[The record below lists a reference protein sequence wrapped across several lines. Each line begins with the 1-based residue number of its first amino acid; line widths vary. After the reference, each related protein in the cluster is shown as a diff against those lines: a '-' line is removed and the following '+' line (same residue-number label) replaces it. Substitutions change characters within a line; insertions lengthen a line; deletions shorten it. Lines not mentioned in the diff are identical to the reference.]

1 METIDIRDNFPVMNG
16 GNGVIL
22 SKRGDICVG
31 WELTLPPAFRCN
43 EEKYDSLVG
52 TLAAAVQLLPDW
64 TIVHKQDVFMR
75 KRYEAEEDSSLALRM
90 TEGKRRM
97 TGDVRRVTGGER
109 RAMKDVPGAT
119 CGKARRPKMG
129 FLEEAYEEHFDGR
142 EYLDHRCFLWLT
154 FSSKKNVRGGSS
166 GLLGLAGAGL
176 PSAVVIGRCLGAAE
190 QFGAMLAGNGLL
202 GLRRLTESDIFG
214 DSSAALIDSSAPPQN
229 DRRRGQNDRE
239 RARGDRCHAERS
251 EASVGI
257 LQDYLNF
264 TDGGKDVLSDIQ
276 VAHDCVRVGDK
287 TVYCYLFADLDQLPG
302 EVASCRRVSAL
313 STENSVVSLSFLN
326 AIGQDLDCEHVVNTF
341 IVKEPVKDIHGGLDS
356 KRRQMQSMSAR
367 NAENRKYAEEIN
379 EYLETAAV
387 EQMSTVRC
395 HVNVLAGEDSSASL
409 IDSSASPQNDRETI
423 RSERVADMVAT
434 AVSKLGITPVRDI
447 ANAPAQFWSSIPGN
461 ESGLAFSEYMTMEL
475 QSALCLNLFDGFDVG
490 IPGGV
495 LKMSD
500 RIRLIPVRFDIQEKA
515 MDAGLIENYNVFLL
529 GPSGSGKSFFMN
541 KYLRSCYMA
550 GQHCFL
556 IDVGDSYRAL
566 CHIIKEESGGK
577 DGTYYTFEKGWPI
590 SFNPF
595 RNVRRF
601 SQADS
606 EAMNFLFTLM
616 VTLWKNGKTEI
627 SSSAEKYVRESI
639 TQFLQQWTDS
649 SGVDSS
655 AAPQNDRK
663 VAKKCK
669 GELEGDNEMPGQD
682 TPKIGDFRGP
692 RTAGHDEAEARRD
705 GRREGYD
712 GQDPVF
718 NDYFEYVRDVFGD
731 LLAAE
736 DAGKEY
742 FDLKDYLIS
751 LEQFYKGGPYDYLL
765 NSSESVNILEDR
777 FVVFEIDHIKGDP
790 VIYPITTLVIMDA
803 FMEKM
808 TSNGDFKVMCI
819 EEAWKAIMG
828 TQMATYML
836 ELWKTARKHR
846 TAAMVVTQELKDITS
861 SPIIKDSIVEN
872 SGVKILLDQ
881 TKYVNRFE
889 ELAGQL
895 SLSDDDKAMV
905 LSLNRYRPV
914 RFAQGDRGMPGRE
927 VFFNLGNK
935 KSFVMRLEVSQE
947 ERIAFSSAKKD
958 KMRLAAAVEKCGGSY
973 IKAIKKLVKKEI
985 PGQAGN
991 DVGK

>member
-1 METIDIRDNFPVMNG
+1 MEAIDIRDNFPVLNG
-16 GNGVIL
+16 GDGVIL

-31 WELTLPPAFRCN
+31 WEVQLPPAFRCN
-43 EEKYDSLVG
+43 EAGYDSLVG
-52 TLAAAVQLLPDW
+52 TLAGAIALLPDY
-64 TIVHKQDVFMR
+64 TIVHKQDIFMR
-75 KRYEAEEDSSLALRM
+75 KRYHAEKSF
-90 TEGKRRM
+90 
-97 TGDVRRVTGGER
+97 
-109 RAMKDVPGAT
+109 
-119 CGKARRPKMG
+119 G
-129 FLEEAYEEHFDGR
+129 FLEKAYEEHFDGR
-142 EYLDHRCFLWLT
+142 EYLDHRCLLWLS
-154 FSSKKNVRGGSS
+154 FSSKKNVRSGSS

-176 PSAVVIGRCLGAAE
+176 PSAAAIGRCLTAAE
-190 QFGAMLAGNGLL
+190 QFGAMLGGNSLL
-202 GLRRLTESDIFG
+202 SMRRLTEEDIFG
-214 DSSAALIDSSAPPQN
+214 ADKPGL
-229 DRRRGQNDRE
+229 
-239 RARGDRCHAERS
+239 
-251 EASVGI
+251 

-264 TDGGKDVLSDIQ
+264 TDGGADVLSDIQ
-276 VAHDCVRVGDK
+276 VAPRELRIEDK
-287 TVYCYLFADLDQLPG
+287 SVVCHLFADLDQLPG
-302 EVASCRRVSAL
+302 EVASCKRERDL
-313 STENSVVSLSFLN
+313 STENSAVMLSFLN
-326 AIGQDLDCEHVVNTF
+326 DIGQALDCEHVVNWF
-341 IVKEPVKDIHGGLDS
+341 CVKEPLKDIHGSLDS

-379 EYLETAAV
+379 EYLETAAT
-387 EQMSTVRC
+387 EQMYTIRC
-395 HVNVLAGEDSSASL
+395 HLNVFSVDE
-409 IDSSASPQNDRETI
+409 N
-423 RSERVADMVAT
+423 AT
-434 AVSKLGITPVRDI
+434 TTAISKLGITPVRDT
-447 ANAPAQFWSSIPGN
+447 ANAPAQFWTSIPGN

-475 QSALCLNLFDGFDVG
+475 QSGLCLNLFDGFDTG
-490 IPGGV
+490 IVDGV

-500 RIRLIPVRFDIQEKA
+500 RIRLVPQRFDIQEKA
-515 MDAGLIENYNVFLL
+515 LDAGLIENYNVFLL

-541 KYLRSCYMA
+541 KYLRSCYVA

-577 DGTYYTFEKGWPI
+577 DGTYYTFEKGKPI

-595 RNVRRF
+595 RNVKRF

-616 VTLWKNGKTEI
+616 VTLWKNGKVEI

-639 TQFLQQWTDS
+639 SQFLRQW
-649 SGVDSS
+649 
-655 AAPQNDRK
+655 P
-663 VAKKCK
+663 
-669 GELEGDNEMPGQD
+669 EG
-682 TPKIGDFRGP
+682 
-692 RTAGHDEAEARRD
+692 A
-705 GRREGYD
+705 
-712 GQDPVF
+712 DPVF

-731 LLAAE
+731 LLKAE

-751 LEQFYKGGPYDYLL
+751 LEQFYKGGPYDHLL

-808 TSNGDFKVMCI
+808 TSNSDFKVMCI

-881 TKYVNRFE
+881 TKYLNRFE
-889 ELAGQL
+889 ELAAQL
-895 SLSDDDKAMV
+895 SLSEDDKGMV
-905 LSLNRYRPV
+905 LSLNRLKIPG
-914 RFAQGDRGMPGRE
+914 ASGRE

-935 KSFVMRLEVSQE
+935 KSFVMRLEVSPE

-958 KMRLAAAVEKCGGSY
+958 KERLANAVEKSGGSY
-973 IKAIKKLVKKEI
+973 IKAIKKLVRKEEI
-985 PGQAGN
+985 
-991 DVGK
+991 

>member
-1 METIDIRDNFPVMNG
+1 MEAIDIRDNFPVLNG
-16 GNGVIL
+16 GDGVIL

-31 WELTLPPAFRCN
+31 WEVQLPPAFRCN
-43 EEKYDSLVG
+43 EAGYDSLVG
-52 TLAAAVQLLPDW
+52 TLAGAIALLPDY
-64 TIVHKQDVFMR
+64 TIVHKQDIFMR
-75 KRYEAEEDSSLALRM
+75 KRYHAEKSF
-90 TEGKRRM
+90 
-97 TGDVRRVTGGER
+97 
-109 RAMKDVPGAT
+109 
-119 CGKARRPKMG
+119 G
-129 FLEEAYEEHFDGR
+129 FLEKAYEEHFDGR
-142 EYLDHRCFLWLT
+142 EYLDHRCLLWLS
-154 FSSKKNVRGGSS
+154 FSSKKNVRSGSS
-166 GLLGLAGAGL
+166 GLLGLAVAGL
-176 PSAVVIGRCLGAAE
+176 PSAAEIGCCMTAAE
-190 QFGAMLAGNGLL
+190 QFGAMVGGNSLL
-202 GLRRLTESDIFG
+202 SLKRLTEEDIFG
-214 DSSAALIDSSAPPQN
+214 ADKPGL
-229 DRRRGQNDRE
+229 
-239 RARGDRCHAERS
+239 
-251 EASVGI
+251 

-264 TDGGKDVLSDIQ
+264 TDGGADVLSDIQ
-276 VAHDCVRVGDK
+276 VSPRALRIGDK
-287 TVYCYLFADLDQLPG
+287 SIVCHLFADLDQLPG
-302 EVASCRRVSAL
+302 EVASCKRNRDL
-313 STENSVVSLSFLN
+313 STENSAVMLSFLN
-326 AIGQDLDCEHVVNTF
+326 DIGQALDCEHVVNWF
-341 IVKEPVKDIHGGLDS
+341 CVKEPLKDIHGSLDT

-387 EQMSTVRC
+387 QQMSTVRC
-395 HVNVLAGEDSSASL
+395 HLSVFSVDEN
-409 IDSSASPQNDRETI
+409 
-423 RSERVADMVAT
+423 AT
-434 AVSKLGITPVRDI
+434 TTAISKLGITPVRDT
-447 ANAPAQFWSSIPGN
+447 ANAPAQFWTSIPGN

-475 QSALCLNLFDGFDVG
+475 QSGLCLNLFDGFDTG
-490 IPGGV
+490 IVDGV

-500 RIRLIPVRFDIQEKA
+500 RIRLVPQRFDIQEKA
-515 MDAGLIENYNVFLL
+515 LDAGLIENYNVFLL

-541 KYLRSCYMA
+541 KYLRSCYVA

-577 DGTYYTFEKGWPI
+577 DGTYYTFEKSKPI

-595 RNVRRF
+595 RNVKRF

-616 VTLWKNGKTEI
+616 VTLWKNGKVEI

-639 TQFLQQWTDS
+639 SAFLRQWDQ
-649 SGVDSS
+649 V
-655 AAPQNDRK
+655 
-663 VAKKCK
+663 
-669 GELEGDNEMPGQD
+669 
-682 TPKIGDFRGP
+682 F
-692 RTAGHDEAEARRD
+692 
-705 GRREGYD
+705 
-712 GQDPVF
+712 DPVF
-718 NDYFEYVRDVFGD
+718 NDYFEFVRDVFGD
-731 LLAAE
+731 LLRAE

-751 LEQFYKGGPYDYLL
+751 LEQFYKDGPYDYLL

-808 TSNGDFKVMCI
+808 TSNSDFKVMCI

-881 TKYVNRFE
+881 TKYLNRFE
-889 ELAGQL
+889 ELAAQL
-895 SLSDDDKAMV
+895 SLSEDDKGMV
-905 LSLNRYRPV
+905 LSLNRLKI
-914 RFAQGDRGMPGRE
+914 PGASSRE

-958 KMRLAAAVEKCGGSY
+958 KERLANAVEKSGGSY
-973 IKAIKKLVKKEI
+973 IKAIKKLVRKEVI
-985 PGQAGN
+985 
-991 DVGK
+991 

>member
-1 METIDIRDNFPVMNG
+1 MEAIDIRDNFPVLNG
-16 GNGVIL
+16 GDGVIL

-31 WELTLPPAFRCN
+31 WEVQLPPAFRCN
-43 EEKYDSLVG
+43 EAGYDSLVG
-52 TLAAAVQLLPDW
+52 TLAGAIALLPDY
-64 TIVHKQDVFMR
+64 TIVHKQDIFMR
-75 KRYEAEEDSSLALRM
+75 KRYHAEKSS
-90 TEGKRRM
+90 
-97 TGDVRRVTGGER
+97 
-109 RAMKDVPGAT
+109 
-119 CGKARRPKMG
+119 G
-129 FLEEAYEEHFDGR
+129 FLEKAYEEHFDGR
-142 EYLDHRCFLWLT
+142 EYLDHRCLLWLS
-154 FSSKKNVRGGSS
+154 FSSKKNVRSGSS

-176 PSAVVIGRCLGAAE
+176 PNAAEIGRCLTAAE
-190 QFGAMLAGNGLL
+190 QFGAMLGGNSLL
-202 GLRRLTESDIFG
+202 SLRRLTEEDIFG
-214 DSSAALIDSSAPPQN
+214 ADKPGL
-229 DRRRGQNDRE
+229 
-239 RARGDRCHAERS
+239 
-251 EASVGI
+251 

-264 TDGGKDVLSDIQ
+264 TDGGADVLSDIQ
-276 VAHDCVRVGDK
+276 VAPGELRIGDK
-287 TVYCYLFADLDQLPG
+287 SIVCHLFADLDQLPG
-302 EVASCRRVSAL
+302 EVASCKRNRDL
-313 STENSVVSLSFLN
+313 STENSAVMLSFLN
-326 AIGQDLDCEHVVNTF
+326 DIGQALDCEHVVNWF
-341 IVKEPVKDIHGGLDS
+341 CVKEPLKDIHGSLDS

-387 EQMSTVRC
+387 QQMSTVRC
-395 HVNVLAGEDSSASL
+395 HLNVFSVDE
-409 IDSSASPQNDRETI
+409 N
-423 RSERVADMVAT
+423 AT
-434 AVSKLGITPVRDI
+434 TTAISKLGITPVRDT
-447 ANAPAQFWSSIPGN
+447 ANAPAQFWTSIPGN

-475 QSALCLNLFDGFDVG
+475 QSGLCLNLFDGFDTG
-490 IPGGV
+490 IVDGV

-500 RIRLIPVRFDIQEKA
+500 RIRLVPQRFDIQEKA
-515 MDAGLIENYNVFLL
+515 LDAGLIENYNVFLL

-541 KYLRSCYMA
+541 KYLRSCYVA

-577 DGTYYTFEKGWPI
+577 DGTYYTFEKGKPI

-595 RNVRRF
+595 RNVKRF

-616 VTLWKNGKTEI
+616 VTLWKNGKVEI

-639 TQFLQQWTDS
+639 SAFLRQWDQ
-649 SGVDSS
+649 V
-655 AAPQNDRK
+655 
-663 VAKKCK
+663 
-669 GELEGDNEMPGQD
+669 
-682 TPKIGDFRGP
+682 F
-692 RTAGHDEAEARRD
+692 
-705 GRREGYD
+705 
-712 GQDPVF
+712 DPVF
-718 NDYFEYVRDVFGD
+718 NDYFEFVRDVFGD
-731 LLAAE
+731 LLRAE

-808 TSNGDFKVMCI
+808 TSNSDFKVMCI

-881 TKYVNRFE
+881 TKYLNRFE
-889 ELAGQL
+889 ELAAQL
-895 SLSDDDKAMV
+895 SLSEDDKGMV
-905 LSLNRYRPV
+905 LSLNRLKIPG
-914 RFAQGDRGMPGRE
+914 ASGRE
-927 VFFNLGNK
+927 VFFNLGNR
-935 KSFVMRLEVSQE
+935 KSFVMRLEVSLE

-958 KMRLAAAVEKCGGSY
+958 KERLTKAVEKSGGYY
-973 IKAIKKLVKKEI
+973 IKAIKKLVRKEEI
-985 PGQAGN
+985 
-991 DVGK
+991 